1 MAVDKKPASDLA
13 RAAREEARVP
23 LLKDFFVFLLREKRW
38 WLTPIIIVLVL
49 LSLLTLVSS
58 SAIAPFIYSLF

>member
-1 MAVDKKPASDLA
+1 VDEKATNDLE
-13 RAAREEARVP
+13 RAAREESRTP
-23 LLKDFFVFLLREKRW
+23 LVKDFLFFLLREKRW
-38 WLTPIIIVLVL
+38 WLTPIVIILLL

>member
-1 MAVDKKPASDLA
+1 VDDKPVSELEK
-13 RAAREEARVP
+13 AAREESRTP
-23 LLKDFFVFLLREKRW
+23 LVKDFLVFLLREKRW
-38 WLTPIIIVLVL
+38 WLAPIVIVLLL